1 MNCTKCKSKIEKGQ
15 KYHRT
20 KNGAYHADCPK
31 ASPCKPHIR
40 RRELEEDLIILK
52 AKILMSEKV
61 RDEKIFGE
69 AWFNAHTYVTYL
81 LGQKAMLEQIMARVV

>member
-1 MNCTKCKSKIEKGQ
+1 MNCTKCKSKIVKGQ

-20 KNGAYHADCPK
+20 KKGAHHANCFK
-31 ASPCKPHIR
+31 ASPCKPSIM
-40 RRELEEDLIILK
+40 RRELEEDLLILK

-69 AWFNAHTYVTYL
+69 AWFSAHAYVLYL
-81 LGQKAMLEQIMARVV
+81 TGQKTMLEEIIARVA